1 MAARGADTTMSGWSG
16 YESDDVY
23 AADGEEG
30 TSKISTA
37 NNNAVRSRSKRRV
50 LRTATTGANQDGIA
64 AANSDSGPGIVAAV
78 VLPPRGSSLTGNSS
92 SRSEQML
99 QHHQQPQQYQAQQ
112 YQYQYQQQQPQPQYH
127 THWHANANL
136 LRQRPTTKQA
146 NASEMP
152 GQPHESTIHVLA
164 RGFHQQPLHSRHGY
178 SDRDGDSFLCQDVFT
193 SSDGHPTQFK
203 SPPPPLTI
211 PASPPI
217 SPEWPSL
224 TGVSNNSFGGSITS
238 TTTNTS
244 CEAPIPTS
252 SRFNN
257 TVRSPTTSSTSLSAP
272 TTPLQSPTRKSFS
285 SYHSQTSSR
294 FPGLSSHPPIFDSA
308 APVHPYQRSLQPS
321 SPGIPEFPDLEQEDL
336 DTRRPNTAAPAS
348 SPQSPYFT
356 STSANQPH
364 GPVPYRPST
373 PPSSRPSS
381 SRAGEDPTMAVEN
394 FSRPRKPSV
403 SRPNMQTLPS
413 NPRPLGHLDQD
424 EPYSGNSQ
432 IHAPQMAAWPRQRG
446 PSVSSTKSAAT
457 YSSIPSTRTRPSN
470 DRLNVAYR
478 TMPRTPTT
486 TLTAPGPSSN
496 GMISPGLSRPQMAY
510 RREDSNGSLKK
521 QPSLTGHG
529 REAAPWT
536 VDEEEMRSSYR
547 SQLTGSTTQGTIYSN
562 GGTERSS
569 IHTKSS
575 SKTSISVSGHG
586 HGTDDNGLSVED
598 VMGMYEKG
606 FADSTGAEDNDMDS
620 PRRGNS
626 VRNRSRSTSYSL
638 SHSRNS
644 SRTNGNVGTQIRE
657 AMDDS
662 LPLPGK
668 VLAANNADGPLFV
681 RDSAA
686 FFRNS
691 GLPQTDSEATGPDQ
705 TAFGEP
711 VRQIPQQETDS
722 SSSKHDSA
730 KLLDTDDN
738 SMIGRNVSTK
748 STHTHRST
756 PSLSKGPRTSVSSP
770 DLTTVLSN
778 NEPPLPTAVQTET
791 SPITSTNTNNQL
803 FSAPEE
809 DDPSARDRYGF
820 RKQNQYISREQYD
833 AWNTQYSVY
842 LARRK
847 KKWAAYLKDSGLIAD
862 QPDRFPP
869 PTAKTKRFIRKG
881 IPPEWRGAAW
891 FYYAG
896 GPSILAKHAG
906 VYDDLIKRSQKPGE
920 PKEVDVEAI
929 ERDLHRTFPDN
940 ASFRFSTA
948 EPEDSEGTES
958 GTGEPKI
965 ISSLR
970 RVLLAFAIYNPQ
982 IGYCQ
987 SLNFLAGLLLLFVE
1001 TEEQAFWLLNVITIV
1016 HLPGT
1021 HEMSL
1026 EGSKVDLGVLM
1037 GAVKDSM
1044 PGVWAK
1050 VGSELDGEAPR
1061 PQTQGNGSAKAKK
1074 SSRKMGKGAA
1084 VAPSDRLPPITLC
1097 MTAWFMSCFIGT
1109 LPIETT
1115 LRVWDIFFYEGSRTL
1130 FRVALGIFKL
1140 GENEIRAVQD
1150 PMEMFG
1156 VVQALPRRLLD
1167 CNLVV
1172 DATFRRRNGF
1182 GHLSQ
1187 ETIDERRS
1195 ERKEALKEA
1204 RRIET
1209 EGVNT
1214 AVSDGAAGVKRKNT
1228 LFGRRKH
1235 KEAP

>member
-1 MAARGADTTMSGWSG
+1 MSSWSG

-50 LRTATTGANQDGIA
+50 LRIAPTSANPDG
-64 AANSDSGPGIVAAV
+64 NKNTDSGPGLVGAAF
-78 VLPPRGSSLTGNSS
+78 LPPRGSSLTGNNSY
-92 SRSEQML
+92 RSEQM
-99 QHHQQPQQYQAQQ
+99 QQHQQPQQHQAQQ
-112 YQYQYQQQQPQPQYH
+112 YQYQSQNHLQQAQPQH
-127 THWHANANL
+127 HSHWHANANR

-146 NASEMP
+146 NASEVP
-152 GQPHESTIHVLA
+152 GQPHESTIHALA

-178 SDRDGDSFLCQDVFT
+178 SDQYGDSFLYQDVFT
-193 SSDGHPTQFK
+193 SSDRNPTQFHT
-203 SPPPPLTI
+203 PPPPLTI

-224 TGVSNNSFGGSITS
+224 TGVSNNSFGGSITTIS
-238 TTTNTS
+238 TNTS
-244 CEAPIPTS
+244 YETPIPTS
-252 SRFNN
+252 AKFNN
-257 TVRSPTTSSTSLSAP
+257 NVRSPTTSSSTSLSAP
-272 TTPLQSPTRKSFS
+272 TTPLQSPTRKSFAS
-285 SYHSQTSSR
+285 HHSQTSSR
-294 FPGLSSHPPIFDSA
+294 FPGLSSHPPLLDSA
-308 APVHPYQRSLQPS
+308 VPAPPYQRPLQPS
-321 SPGIPEFPDLEQEDL
+321 SPGIPEFPDLEQEDFY
-336 DTRRPNTAAPAS
+336 TSKTNTAAPAS

-356 STSANQPH
+356 FTSANQPP
-364 GPVPYRPST
+364 GPVTYRPST

-381 SRAGEDPTMAVEN
+381 SRAGEDSTMAVEN

-413 NPRPLGHLDQD
+413 NPRPTGHLDQD
-424 EPYSGNSQ
+424 EAYSGNSQ
-432 IHAPQMAAWPRQRG
+432 INAPQMSAWPRQRG
-446 PSVSSTKSAAT
+446 PSVSSAKSAAT

-478 TMPRTPTT
+478 TMPRTATT
-486 TLTAPGPSSN
+486 TMPAPGSSSSN

-510 RREDSNGSLKK
+510 RREESNGSLKK

-529 REAAPWT
+529 REPAPWA

-547 SQLTGSTTQGTIYSN
+547 SQLTGSTTQGTMYSN

-569 IHTKSS
+569 IHTKNS

-606 FADSTGAEDNDMDS
+606 FADSTGAEDNDIDS
-620 PRRGNS
+620 PRRGSS
-626 VRNRSRSTSYSL
+626 VRNRSRSTSRSL
-638 SHSRNS
+638 ALSRNS
-644 SRTNGNVGTQIRE
+644 SRTHGNVGTQIRE

-668 VLAANNADGPLFV
+668 VLAENNGDRPFLV

-691 GLPQTDSEATGPDQ
+691 GLPHSDSDAPGPNHTEPSD
-705 TAFGEP
+705 P
-711 VRQIPQQETDS
+711 VRQIPHKATDS

-748 STHTHRST
+748 STRTHRST
-756 PSLSKGPRTSVSSP
+756 PSLTKGPRTSVSSP

-778 NEPPLPTAVQTET
+778 DEPPIPATVQTET

-809 DDPSARDRYGF
+809 DDPSSRDRYGF
-820 RKQNQYISREQYD
+820 RKHNQYISREQYD
-833 AWNTQYSVY
+833 AWDAQYSAY

-869 PTAKTKRFIRKG
+869 RTAKTKRFIRKG

-1001 TEEQAFWLLNVITIV
+1001 TEEQAFWLLNVITIL

-1061 PQTQGNGSAKAKK
+1061 PQTQGNGAAKGKK
-1074 SSRKMGKGAA
+1074 SSRKTGKGAA

-1115 LRVWDIFFYEGSRTL
+1115 LRVWDVFFYEGSRTL

-1167 CNLVV
+1167 CNLVIE
-1172 DATFRRRNGF
+1172 ATFRRRNGF

-1187 ETIDERRS
+1187 ETIEERRL

-1209 EGVNT
+1209 EGGNP
-1214 AVSDGAAGVKRKNT
+1214 AEADGASGVRRKNT
-1228 LFGRRKH
+1228 LFGRRKN

>member
-1 MAARGADTTMSGWSG
+1 MAARGADTTMPGWSG

-50 LRTATTGANQDGIA
+50 LRTATTNANPDGNA
-64 AANSDSGPGIVAAV
+64 AAV
-78 VLPPRGSSLTGNSS
+78 VLPPRGSSLTGNNNNSNS

-99 QHHQQPQQYQAQQ
+99 QHHQEPQQYQAPAQQ
-112 YQYQYQQQQPQPQYH
+112 SQYHQQPQPQYH
-127 THWHANANL
+127 SHWHANANR

-146 NASEMP
+146 NASEVP
-152 GQPHESTIHVLA
+152 GQPHESTIHALA

-193 SSDGHPTQFK
+193 SSDGHPTQFY

-224 TGVSNNSFGGSITS
+224 TGVSNKSFGGSIA
-238 TTTNTS
+238 TTTINIS
-244 CEAPIPTS
+244 YDASIPTS
-252 SRFNN
+252 ARFNN
-257 TVRSPTTSSTSLSAP
+257 TVRSPTTSSSTSLSAP

-285 SYHSQTSSR
+285 SHHSQTSSR

-308 APVHPYQRSLQPS
+308 APVQPYQRPLQSS
-321 SPGIPEFPDLEQEDL
+321 SPGIPEFPDLEQEDFYNL
-336 DTRRPNTAAPAS
+336 RPNTAAPDC
-348 SPQSPYFT
+348 SPKSPYFT

-381 SRAGEDPTMAVEN
+381 SRAGEDSTMAVEN

-413 NPRPLGHLDQD
+413 NPRPHLDQD
-424 EPYSGNSQ
+424 ETYSGNSQ
-432 IHAPQMAAWPRQRG
+432 INAPQMAAWPRQRG
-446 PSVSSTKSAAT
+446 PSVSSAKSAAT

-478 TMPRTPTT
+478 TMPRTVTT
-486 TLTAPGPSSN
+486 TLPAPGPSSSN

-510 RREDSNGSLKK
+510 RREESNGSLKK

-536 VDEEEMRSSYR
+536 VEEEEMRSSYR
-547 SQLTGSTTQGTIYSN
+547 SQLTGSTTQGTMYSN

-569 IHTKSS
+569 IHTKNS
-575 SKTSISVSGHG
+575 SKTSISMSGHG

-606 FADSTGAEDNDMDS
+606 FADSTGAEDNDVDS
-620 PRRGNS
+620 PRRGRS

-644 SRTNGNVGTQIRE
+644 SRTHGNVGTQIRE

-668 VLAANNADGPLFV
+668 VLAANNADGPVFV

-691 GLPQTDSEATGPDQ
+691 GLPQTDSESTGPEK
-705 TAFGEP
+705 TASSEP
-711 VRQIPQQETDS
+711 ARQIPHKATDS

-748 STHTHRST
+748 STRTHRST

-778 NEPPLPTAVQTET
+778 DEPPLPTAVQTET

-820 RKQNQYISREQYD
+820 RKHNQYISREQYD
-833 AWNTQYSVY
+833 AWDTQYSAY

-869 PTAKTKRFIRKG
+869 RTAKTKRFIRKG

-948 EPEDSEGTES
+948 EPEDSEGTET

-1001 TEEQAFWLLNVITIV
+1001 TEEQAFWLLNVITIL

-1061 PQTQGNGSAKAKK
+1061 PQTQGNGATKGKK
-1074 SSRKMGKGAA
+1074 SSRKTGKGAA

-1130 FRVALGIFKL
+1130 FRVALGIFKM

-1167 CNLVV
+1167 CNMVV
-1172 DATFRRRNGF
+1172 EATFRRRNGF

-1187 ETIDERRS
+1187 EAIDERRV
-1195 ERKEALKEA
+1195 ERREALKEA
-1204 RRIET
+1204 RRLES

-1214 AVSDGAAGVKRKNT
+1214 TEGDGTSGVRRKNT
-1228 LFGRRKH
+1228 LFGRRRN
-1235 KEAP
+1235 KEAS